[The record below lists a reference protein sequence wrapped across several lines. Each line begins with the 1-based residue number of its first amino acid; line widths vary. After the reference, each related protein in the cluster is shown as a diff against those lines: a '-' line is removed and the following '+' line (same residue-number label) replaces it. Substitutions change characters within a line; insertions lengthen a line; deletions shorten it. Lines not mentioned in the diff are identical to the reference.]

1 MTKITIDEQLI
12 ALARKHGGKSAV
24 TVKGDDEHD
33 GVFAVDEKVIL
44 FTPDQLRSLLQAVAD
59 ASYERAADG
68 CEATALNRRAVEDWF
83 VRKGIEH
90 AANEIRNLKGT
101 LPEMEKQA

>member
-1 MTKITIDEQLI
+1 MTELTDEKLI
-12 ALARKHGGKSAV
+12 ALAVAHGGDELMDFDNCVGVALDAV
-24 TVKGDDEHD
+24 
-33 GVFAVDEKVIL
+33 A
-44 FTPDQLRSLLQAVAD
+44 LRSILQAVAD

-101 LPEMEKQA
+101 LPEMEG